1 MELCFLFWNWIHFE
15 RDSDEYDM
23 EMIPETELEN
33 FDLTDFEIHSIILKR
48 NNSNIFCLQS
58 KNKNLVEE
66 QRKDFSCTA
75 WFVRCAT
82 RFAAVNLK
90 NIERTSFESETSA
103 KPLIETPTESRIR
116 LFIWV
121 SHLYKSF
128 AMTHNLWLTVRA
140 ESKSSQNL
148 LVTDQNKTSF

>member
-23 EMIPETELEN
+23 EMIPETKLEN
-33 FDLTDFEIHSIILKR
+33 FDLTDFEFHSVILKR
-48 NNSNIFCLQS
+48 INSNIFCLHS

-66 QRKDFSCTA
+66 QREDFSCTA

-90 NIERTSFESETSA
+90 NIYKELVLKV
-103 KPLIETPTESRIR
+103 KPVRNLWLKLQLNQGKGCSYLWVI
-116 LFIWV
+116 FI
-121 SHLYKSF
+121 F